1 MGLFT
6 NFKRNHRRN
15 KAWNEARSYR
25 QAGNFAEAAK
35 VWERLAPEALEYNEL
50 IYADDC
56 RDAFKLYLQAR
67 DPESALR
74 NARNALR
81 VISDSGWI
89 TKSDHTVDDICAM
102 VGELYGGGYAP
113 AAEIFANEINA
124 ELVKHNLAPRFETK
138 HGKFYTVTERWL
150 QNLIR
155 GYERALDSA
164 LHHRIYVIVA
174 AVLVAEAKPQAMRV
188 WTLVPLLN
196 PGTIWA

>member
-25 QAGNFAEAAK
+25 QAGDFADAAK

-89 TKSDHTVDDICAM
+89 TKSGHTVDDICNM

-113 AAEIFANEINA
+113 AADVLSSEINA
-124 ELVKHNLAPRFETK
+124 ELVKHDLPPRFETK
-138 HGKFYTVTERWL
+138 HGKFPTACPQCGGTLPFTYSDVSIICPFCSAV
-150 QNLIR
+150 IR
-155 GYERALDSA
+155 
-164 LHHRIYVIVA
+164 
-174 AVLVAEAKPQAMRV
+174 AE
-188 WTLVPLLN
+188 
-196 PGTIWA
+196 